1 MTLLLALNLQIF
13 LYLYLSYQSKM
24 TAHVMLR
31 ERNNPK
37 TMLEDITIQQKD
49 VSQQDEKIVWD
60 SLEKLSW
67 PMSCIL
73 KEF

>member
-1 MTLLLALNLQIF
+1 MF
-13 LYLYLSYQSKM
+13 
-24 TAHVMLR
+24 R

-37 TMLEDITIQQKD
+37 TTLEDITIQQKD
-49 VSQQDEKIVWD
+49 VSQQDEKIVWG